1 MADEDRVSNIM
12 APWPVQPVAAAT
24 PKKRARGLLPDFE
37 KADVNQSRVEK
48 RCVASEN
55 LFTFDYQSAAVQ
67 KHRTNVNMMFEAFV
81 KATYFPD
88 SEPTE
93 AQIWSL
99 DTVMERTKDVI
110 LRGPDQR
117 RT

>member
-1 MADEDRVSNIM
+1 M
-12 APWPVQPVAAAT
+12 Q
-24 PKKRARGLLPDFE
+24 KR
-37 KADVNQSRVEK
+37 
-48 RCVASEN
+48 
-55 LFTFDYQSAAVQ
+55 
-67 KHRTNVNMMFEAFV
+67 RTSVTMMFEAFV
-81 KATYFPD
+81 KATYFSD

-93 AQIWSL
+93 AQMWSL